1 MKFASVKK
9 FACVLSLTSIFS
21 IGFASW
27 TVTTPKITPVEITGG
42 MQTDYVIKADDY
54 VSFDNGDTDTVGDGV
69 VLPEYNAD
77 GFVTTITNDGNTVY
91 ENSETADMVLYLVVD
106 YDKCQELIAREE
118 TTMNISVTFTLQTN
132 ANAFFNDT
140 LAEIKSISAFGAG
153 SAMPGISTNTAVI
166 DGKTVRVGYTVFI
179 TGYKFSDL
187 TQNQNGQIELKIPFT
202 AKTEEAKKNIAE
214 CLNGNQFVFNTSV
227 HSY

>member
-77 GFVTTITNDGNTVY
+77 GFVTTITKDGNTVY
-91 ENSETADMVLYLVVD
+91 ENSEMADMVLYLVVD

-132 ANAFFNDT
+132 AKEFFNDT
-140 LAEIKSISAFGAG
+140 ISEIKTISAAAG
-153 SAMPGISTNTAVI
+153 SATLSFSKNTADLGEGAV
-166 DGKTVRVGYTVFI
+166 TVGYTVDLK
-179 TGYKFSDL
+179 GYKFSDL
-187 TQNQNGQIELKIPFT
+187 TQNEQIRLTITFDAITGKE
-202 AKTEEAKKNIAE
+202 KNIAD